1 MTGIYA
7 SADILDLLVRTSSNN
22 GVSFDSGAGNYAINH
37 VLVNDSGGVSGA
49 SNSPTFINM
58 GFIHSSSYGIY
69 ASLKLVNAGVSR
81 PFGMEW
87 TLGSYLTNIYHWRGV
102 ALRKSNTAVNA
113 IRLFPSSG
121 TITGTFKLYG
131 IRA

>member
-1 MTGIYA
+1 MPFLGILSGPANLLRNLVTKDPGFMLANMMRDSLSAYA
-7 SADILDLLVRTSSNN
+7 T
-22 GVSFDSGAGNYAINH
+22 SGANMTPLIDTIRNFGTVMANR
-37 VLVNDSGGVSGA
+37 
-49 SNSPTFINM
+49 SPEFV
-58 GFIHSSSYGIY
+58 
-69 ASLKLVNAGVSR
+69 KLVNAGVSR

-87 TLGSYLTNIYHWRGV
+87 TQGSYLSNLYHYRGV

-113 IRLFPSSG
+113 IRLFPSGG